1 MTTLT
6 RPIKREVEGVGGI
19 RRPII
24 VTLDPETKRIGLSEK
39 GCRKVYWIAIQTV
52 LMLAIRAE
60 EKGA

>member
-1 MTTLT
+1 VTTL
-6 RPIKREVEGVGGI
+6 RKPIKREVEGIGGV

-52 LMLAIRAE
+52 YALAIRADK
-60 EKGA
+60 EK